1 MRLYTGLTCKDQ
13 TAIHTPL
20 IEIRGLE
27 DDTLLQQATASITD
41 HDILLMTSRMT
52 VKYWYEA
59 MQKVKAPWHGQV
71 VAIGHTTA
79 QALQE
84 RGAQNLIIAPQDD
97 SYGVIELFRTD
108 ERLLHRHV
116 IFPRSAIALPII
128 PDGLRELGYT
138 VQTLTAYQNVM
149 PENPKR
155 VDLATID
162 TIVFTSPSTID
173 NFLKLYGT
181 LPEDKTYETR
191 GAITQAHL
199 EKQLKKRNHI

>member
-1 MRLYTGLTCKDQ
+1 
-13 TAIHTPL
+13 
-20 IEIRGLE
+20 
-27 DDTLLQQATASITD
+27 
-41 HDILLMTSRMT
+41 MT

-71 VAIGHTTA
+71 VAIGLLMPRHCKREAHKTSLSLLLKT
-79 QALQE
+79 
-84 RGAQNLIIAPQDD
+84 D

-108 ERLLHRHV
+108 ERLQHRHV

-149 PENPKR
+149 PEHPKR
-155 VDLATID
+155 VDLTTID

-199 EKQLKKRNHI
+199 EKQLKKETIYKKI